1 MAFVMG
7 VRYGESDI
15 IELDLKSKFVL
26 GKFLNI
32 TSGHHHLELL
42 WAMVTALLRG
52 SLINANSY
60 INFGKIF
67 SFTISLAK

>member
-32 TSGHHHLELL
+32 TSGHHHLDLL
-42 WAMVTALLRG
+42 
-52 SLINANSY
+52 
-60 INFGKIF
+60 
-67 SFTISLAK
+67 

>member
-1 MAFVMG
+1 MAFVIG

-15 IELDLKSKFVL
+15 IESDLKSKFVL

-42 WAMVTALLRG
+42 WAMVTALLRVH
-52 SLINANSY
+52 
-60 INFGKIF
+60 
-67 SFTISLAK
+67 